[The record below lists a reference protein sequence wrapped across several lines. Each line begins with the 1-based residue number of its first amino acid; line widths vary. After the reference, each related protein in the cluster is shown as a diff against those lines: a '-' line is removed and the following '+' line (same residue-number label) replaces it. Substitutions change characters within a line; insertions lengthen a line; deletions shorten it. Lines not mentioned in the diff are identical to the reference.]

1 VPRATVPEGRPAE
14 RLRPDPGLLL
24 SAASGVLLVLLLFQG
39 WFGLREDAPVS
50 EGAVG
55 VGLGRSFDAWVSF
68 AWIDLGLLAIA
79 MVAIAFA
86 AMGFAGIHLR
96 FRAGPVLVVLGAL
109 GFVLIAY
116 RLIVPPWDGADR
128 EAAPYLALLCCLGIA
143 AGGHLSY
150 SIVTGRVGFR
160 STGR

>member
-1 VPRATVPEGRPAE
+1 VPDARPPR
-14 RLRPDPGLLL
+14 RLRPDPGLLV
-24 SAASGVLLVLLLFQG
+24 SAAAGVLLFLLLFEG
-39 WFGLREDAPVS
+39 WFGLREDSPVS

-68 AWIDLGLLAIA
+68 AWIDLGLLSIA
-79 MVAIAFA
+79 VAAVVFA
-86 AMGFAGIHLR
+86 AMGFAGVKTR
-96 FRAGPVLVVLGAL
+96 FRPGPVLVVLGLA

-116 RLIVPPWDGADR
+116 RLVIPPWDGADR

-160 STGR
+160 SQGR

>member
-1 VPRATVPEGRPAE
+1 MAEDGPAR

-24 SAASGVLLVLLLFQG
+24 SAAAGIALFLLLFQG

-68 AWIDLGLLAIA
+68 AWIDLALLAIA
-79 MVAIAFA
+79 VSAVAFA
-86 AMGFAGIHLR
+86 AMGFAGVRTR
-96 FRAGPVLVVLGAL
+96 FRPGPVLVVLGVV

-116 RLIVPPWDGADR
+116 RLVVPPWDGADR
-128 EAAPYLALLCCLGIA
+128 EAAPYLALLCCLGVSG
-143 AGGHLSY
+143 GGHLSY
-150 SIVTGRVGFR
+150 AIVTGRIGIR
-160 STGR
+160 TPDR